1 MKPNRK
7 TAWNVVLAS
16 LGLELDKFYEI
27 AMRDG
32 SRLRKIGHKGMLKEV
47 DDEIWIYT
55 DIEYEGEDVR
65 LQDLL
70 NRRVVFLEVDHA

>member
-1 MKPNRK
+1 MKPSHK

-27 AMRDG
+27 AIQDG
-32 SRLRKIGHKGMLKEV
+32 SRICKIGNKGMFKKV

-55 DIEYEGEDVR
+55 DIEYEGDDIR

-70 NRRVVFLEVDHA
+70 NRRVAFLEVDYA